1 MKAVTARDISLA
13 YRGKMVLEEVCLEI
27 VAGEFFIIIGPNG
40 AGKSSL
46 LKTLTALISPARGAI
61 AFFGREQGDYGRREF
76 ARMAALVPQEMEPG
90 FPFTVADTVLQGRT
104 PHLGLFGR
112 ETAEDHAI
120 AREAMA
126 AADVLHLARCPLGE
140 VSGGE
145 KQRVIIARA
154 ICQQPRLLFL
164 DEPTASLDPAQQIR
178 IMDLLERLRRQQ
190 GVTIC
195 MVSHD
200 LNLAATYADRLL
212 LLNRGRTIAAGAP
225 AAVLRPALL
234 ESCYGCRLLV
244 DLHPATGSQRVM
256 GLPEKFSALANS
268 PT

>member
-1 MKAVTARDISLA
+1 MKAVTARNISLT
-13 YRGKMVLEEVCLEI
+13 YGGEKVLEKVCLEI
-27 VAGEFFIIIGPNG
+27 TGGEFFIIIGPNG

-46 LKTLTALISPARGAI
+46 LKTLTALISPAAGAI
-61 AFFGREQGDYGRREF
+61 SFFGRGQRDYGRREF
-76 ARMAALVPQEMEPG
+76 ARLAALVPQEMEPG
-90 FPFTVADTVLQGRT
+90 FPYTVADTVLQGRT

-112 ETAEDHAI
+112 ETAEDHTI

-126 AADVLHLARCPLGE
+126 AADVLHLAHRPLRE

-164 DEPTASLDPAQQIR
+164 DEPTASLDPGQQIR

-190 GVTIC
+190 GLTIC

-200 LNLAATYADRLL
+200 LNLAANYADRLL
-212 LLNRGRTIAAGAP
+212 LLHRGRTIAVGAP
-225 AAVLRPALL
+225 EVVLRPALL

-244 DLHPATGSQRVM
+244 DHHPATGMLRVM
-256 GLPEKFSALANS
+256 GLPEKFSDLANS
-268 PT
+268 ST